1 MRRLAS
7 IFIVVALLFSLT
19 SCYMGEGAVYTETYL
34 EFFNTVTTFSAF
46 KSVSKAEFSR
56 LGDKVEKM
64 LSEYHKLYDIY
75 FEYAGINNL
84 KTVNDNAGIAP
95 VKVDERI
102 IDLLDYAKVLY
113 DTTAGEM
120 NIAMG
125 AVLKI
130 WHDARESAKSGNT
143 YVPDMEAL
151 TAAKTHTDIEKI
163 VIDREG
169 GTVYLAD
176 PEMSL
181 DVGAIAKGY
190 ATEMVANMLESYG
203 EEGYALNVG
212 GNIRLIGSKITAR
225 GEEPFKVG
233 ISHPRE
239 SGTIRTVEISSVSLV
254 TSGDYERY
262 FIYEGDRYHHIIDK
276 DTLMPAAY
284 YASVSIVAED
294 SGLADA
300 LSTAIFAMNLD
311 SGRALIDSLVGVEAM
326 WITPSLEIYHT
337 DGFPLSE

>member
-1 MRRLAS
+1 ML
-7 IFIVVALLFSLT
+7 SLT
-19 SCYMGEGAVYTETYL
+19 ACYMGEGATYTETYL
-34 EFFNTVTTFSAF
+34 DFFNTVTTFSAF
-46 KSVSKAEFSR
+46 KSVSKTEFGR
-56 LGDKVEKM
+56 LGDLVEKT

-75 FEYAGINNL
+75 FEYSGINNL

-95 VKVDERI
+95 VKVDEKI
-102 IDLLDYAKVLY
+102 IDLLDYAIVLY
-113 DTTAGEM
+113 DTTGGEM

-130 WHDARESAKSGNT
+130 WHDARESAKAGNA
-143 YVPDMEAL
+143 YIPDMETL
-151 TAAKTHTDIEKI
+151 TAALSHTDSENI
-163 VIDREG
+163 VIDRENS
-169 GTVYLAD
+169 TVYLTD
-176 PEMSL
+176 PGMSL

-190 ATEMVANMLESYG
+190 ATEMVAKMLESYG

-212 GNIRLIGSKITAR
+212 GNIRLVGSKITAT

-239 SGTIRTVEISSVSLV
+239 SGTIRTIEISSASLV

-284 YASVSIVAED
+284 FASVSIVAED

-300 LSTAIFAMNLD
+300 LSTALFAMDLE

-326 WITPSLEIYHT
+326 WITPSLEVYHT
-337 DGFPLSE
+337 DGFPISE